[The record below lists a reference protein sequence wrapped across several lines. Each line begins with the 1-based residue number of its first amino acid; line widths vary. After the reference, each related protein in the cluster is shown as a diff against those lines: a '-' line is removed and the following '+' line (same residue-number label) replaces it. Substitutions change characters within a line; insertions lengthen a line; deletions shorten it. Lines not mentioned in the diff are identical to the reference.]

1 MEIMQMERHLTP
13 RDARATCTSSSSK
26 QRSIFVSRLLIV
38 GSVAFDDLELP
49 VVAPGA
55 PPSSAKWEM
64 HRDVWGGSA
73 SYASLAASLYTGV
86 HLVAVIGEDFPE
98 RNLALLK
105 ERGVDVGG
113 VERAKGKSFRWAGR
127 YDATLSSRTTLDT
140 QLNVF
145 ADFRPRI
152 PADARRSP
160 FVLLGNIHPALQIEV
175 LDQCEAGGFEP
186 KLVVAD
192 TMNFWIQGERATLD
206 KLLARIDVLVIN
218 EEEARELGGH
228 HNVSR
233 AAEAIRRMGPK
244 HLVVKRGEYG
254 ALLFDGHEA
263 DAPVASTRARSGVF
277 FAPAYPL
284 EDVLDPTGAGDTFAG
299 GFLGYLVH
307 LDEQGA
313 RIDRAAMRRAIVAG
327 SAMASFC
334 VEAVGPSRLL
344 SLTGQDVRARLGA
357 FKQLVQVEHD
367 LDALAFLR

>member
-1 MEIMQMERHLTP
+1 M
-13 RDARATCTSSSSK
+13 
-26 QRSIFVSRLLIV
+26 SRLLIV

-49 VVAPGA
+49 VSH
-55 PPSSAKWEM
+55 PPSSGKWEM
-64 HRDVWGGSA
+64 HKDVWGGSA
-73 SYASLAASLYTGV
+73 SYASLAASLFCGV
-86 HLVAVIGEDFPE
+86 DLVAVIGEDFPDK
-98 RNLALLK
+98 NLAALK
-105 ERGVDVGG
+105 ERGVETAG

-127 YDATLSSRTTLDT
+127 YDANLSSRTTLDT

-152 PADARRSP
+152 PVEAKRAP
-160 FVLLGNIHPALQIEV
+160 FVMLGNIHPSLQIEV
-175 LDQCEAGGFEP
+175 LDQCEAAGSKP

-192 TMNFWIQGERATLD
+192 TMNFWIQGERKTLD
-206 KLLARIDVLVIN
+206 KLLSRIDVLVIN

-233 AAEAIRRMGPK
+233 AADAIRKMGPK

-254 ALLFDGHEA
+254 ALLFDGHPS
-263 DAPVASTRARSGVF
+263 DGRDGVF

-307 LDEQGA
+307 VDAQGGA
-313 RIDRAAMRRAIVAG
+313 VDRAAMRRAIVAG

-334 VEAVGPSRLL
+334 VEAVGPTRLL
-344 SLTGQDVRARLGA
+344 SLTGKDVRTRLSA
-357 FKQLVQVEHD
+357 FKQLVHVEHE